1 MHKKLIATT
10 ILSAFLCT
18 FSPALAALAADTVQV
33 TLPGFTVTLNGQ
45 STSNDYSK
53 YPLLVY
59 KDITYFPMTYYD
71 CRLLGI
77 KTD

>member
-1 MHKKLIATT
+1 MFKKSMLT
-10 ILSAFLCT
+10 LLLLVFLFT
-18 FSPALAALAADTVQV
+18 LVHASTALANNQVQV
-33 TLPGFTVTLNGQ
+33 TLPSFSVCLNGQ
-45 STSNDYSK
+45 TTGNDYSK

-77 KTD
+77 KTN